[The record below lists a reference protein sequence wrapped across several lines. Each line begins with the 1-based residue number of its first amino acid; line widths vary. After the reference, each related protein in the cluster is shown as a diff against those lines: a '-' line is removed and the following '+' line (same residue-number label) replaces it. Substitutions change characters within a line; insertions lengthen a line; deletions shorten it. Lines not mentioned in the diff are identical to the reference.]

1 MSALTKASEEK
12 KTQATND
19 YCQTCATEEKRAETC
34 DGDTV
39 AAEKEL
45 LKPSD
50 AEWPPLYLYFY
61 PYIQQLA

>member
-50 AEWPPLYLYFY
+50 AE
-61 PYIQQLA
+61 

>member
-1 MSALTKASEEK
+1 MTTVKPAPLK
-12 KTQATND
+12 KREQ
-19 YCQTCATEEKRAETC
+19 KR

-50 AEWPPLYLYFY
+50 AEWSPLYLYFY